1 MRTARPFLIAGIALG
16 LCACATVD
24 MSAMGAAPGPKAAA
38 TASGPNVIEKATA
51 KLFAMFSSKGWST
64 HSSRKR
70 MQSAA
75 SLLLNGFEDKSLST
89 EPSRYA
95 AIDPQMFADD
105 VRVANQHISDTVDA
119 AEIFLATADAG
130 EDVRD
135 ELGDLEQALL
145 ASRQAQAVF
154 AKTGAA
160 FGDTPQLARLAVN
173 VDRLRDVTDEFGR
186 RVRRAQNRN
195 VASMSGDRV
204 VF

>member
-1 MRTARPFLIAGIALG
+1 
-16 LCACATVD
+16 
-24 MSAMGAAPGPKAAA
+24 
-38 TASGPNVIEKATA
+38 
-51 KLFAMFSSKGWST
+51 
-64 HSSRKR
+64 

-75 SLLLNGFEDKSLST
+75 SLLLNGLEDKSLSA

-95 AIDPQMFADD
+95 AADLEAFADD

-154 AKTGAA
+154 AEAGAV
-160 FGDTPQLARLAVN
+160 FGDTPQLARLSVS

-204 VF
+204 AF